1 MSQYSAAVKQSA
13 ECSIIVLLFLLATSA
28 CVGAEITDERT
39 IQSANKAFVGAERL
53 PPEWSFHLDKQ
64 LEQWHWLK
72 ARWQECSVKDKQLG
86 REDTVCGPELA
97 QMESALAGRHVWAV
111 VYKLV
116 LPPGERAFHP
126 NAMVFVDANSGK
138 VLAIIAPEGNLLF
151 PK

>member
-1 MSQYSAAVKQSA
+1 MLQSSSAVKRSA
-13 ECSIIVLLFLLATSA
+13 EFSTIVLLFLLTASA

-39 IQSANKAFVGAERL
+39 IQSANRAFVGEERL
-53 PPEWSFHLDKQ
+53 PPEWTFYLDKK
-64 LEQWHWLK
+64 LERWHWLK
-72 ARWQECSVKDKQLG
+72 ARWEECSVKDKKLG

-97 QMESALAGRHVWAV
+97 QMESAMAGKHVWAV